1 VTNSN
6 LAPHGPKTRKSSDI
20 KIMDIQVTG
29 KHLDLGSALREY
41 VTERVEK
48 LLEKYH
54 SRSTSA
60 HILVEKEHGQFA
72 TTCTVH
78 LTSGLSLQGKGISGE
93 AHASA
98 DESFDHLEKRLRR
111 YKRRLKDHHKNA
123 SDRSSAVALSAM
135 DYVLHQNDGEEEP
148 ETAGEPD
155 LAPAIVAETQ
165 TAIHELSVGDA
176 VMAMDLAN
184 KPFLIFKNA
193 GHGQLNVVYRRDDGH
208 IGWID
213 PSGAKAQ

>member
-1 VTNSN
+1 
-6 LAPHGPKTRKSSDI
+6 
-20 KIMDIQVTG
+20 MDIQVTG
-29 KHLDLGSALREY
+29 KHLDLGDALRTY

-54 SRSTSA
+54 SRGTSA
-60 HILVEKEHGQFA
+60 HILVEKEHGLFN

-78 LTSGLSLQGKGISGE
+78 LTSGLSLQGKGVSGE

-111 YKRRLKDHHKNA
+111 YRRRLKDHHKNA
-123 SDRSSAVALSAM
+123 SDRSDAVALSVM
-135 DYVLHQNDGEEEP
+135 DYVLHQSDGEGEP
-148 ETAGEPD
+148 EQTDESD

-184 KPFLIFKNA
+184 KSFLIFKNA
-193 GHGQLNVVYRRDDGH
+193 GHGHLNVVYRRDDGH

-213 PSGAKAQ
+213 PSGTKAQ

>member
-1 VTNSN
+1 
-6 LAPHGPKTRKSSDI
+6 
-20 KIMDIQVTG
+20 MDIQVTG
-29 KHLDLGSALREY
+29 KQIDLGSALRAY

-54 SRSTSA
+54 SRGTSA
-60 HILVEKEHGQFA
+60 HILVEKEHGRF
-72 TTCTVH
+72 TTICTVH
-78 LTSGLSLQGKGISGE
+78 LTSGLSLQGKGASDE

-111 YKRRLKDHHKNA
+111 YRKRLKDHHKNA
-123 SDRSSAVALSAM
+123 ADRSNDIALSAT
-135 DYVLHQNDGEEEP
+135 DYVLHHSDEEEP
-148 ETAGEPD
+148 EKVDESNY
-155 LAPAIVAETQ
+155 APAIVAETQ
-165 TAIHELSVGDA
+165 TTIHELSVSDA

-193 GHGQLNVVYRRDDGH
+193 GHGHLNVVYRRDDGH

-213 PSGAKAQ
+213 PNGTKAQ